1 MSDKTRKKKDGED
14 QNKAAERMHK
24 AEKISHESPGQRSQY
39 VQDAEAHNKTPLEQ
53 LDRDDFDK
61 DLRPDEFAGNN
72 DGADTAQNEKSAP
85 SAYEFKELHDRFPQ
99 LDNADLKNIPIL
111 PADTRLAQGA
121 TYLDL
126 NNPEKGEYSA
136 VGNETVGEKDY
147 IVPKTEVGYPL
158 WNRLTGKEG
167 ATD

>member
-1 MSDKTRKKKDGED
+1 MSDTIN
-14 QNKAAERMHK
+14 QND
-24 AEKISHESPGQRSQY
+24 P
-39 VQDAEAHNKTPLEQ
+39 PLED

-61 DLRPDEFAGNN
+61 DLRPNEFAGNN
-72 DGADTAQNEKSAP
+72 DGAETAQNEKAAP

-111 PADTRLAQGA
+111 PADTRLDQGA

-126 NNPEKGEYSA
+126 NNLDKGEYSA

-147 IVPKTEVGYPL
+147 IVPKSEVGYPL
-158 WNRLTGKEG
+158 WNRLTGKN
-167 ATD
+167 TD

>member
-1 MSDKTRKKKDGED
+1 MSDTLN
-14 QNKAAERMHK
+14 QND
-24 AEKISHESPGQRSQY
+24 P
-39 VQDAEAHNKTPLEQ
+39 PLED

-61 DLRPDEFAGNN
+61 DLRPNEFAGNN
-72 DGADTAQNEKSAP
+72 DGADSAQNEKAAP
-85 SAYEFKELHDRFPQ
+85 SAYEFKELHGKFPQ

-111 PADTRLAQGA
+111 PGGTRLDQGA

-126 NNPEKGEYSA
+126 MNPDKGEYSA

-147 IVPKTEVGYPL
+147 IVPKSEVGYPL

>member
-24 AEKISHESPGQRSQY
+24 AEKISHESPGQRSTY
-39 VQDAEAHNKTPLEQ
+39 VKDQETHDQTALEA

-61 DLRPDEFAGNN
+61 DLRPNEFAGNN
-72 DGADTAQNEKSAP
+72 DGADSAQNEKNAP
-85 SAYEFKELHDRFPQ
+85 SAYEHKELHSKFPQ
-99 LDNADLKNIPIL
+99 FDNAELKNIPIL
-111 PADTRLAQGA
+111 PAGTRLDQGA
-121 TYLDL
+121 TYLDM
-126 NNPEKGEYSA
+126 NNPDKGEYSA

-158 WNRLTGKEG
+158 WNKLTGKEG

>member
-1 MSDKTRKKKDGED
+1 MSDTLN
-14 QNKAAERMHK
+14 QND
-24 AEKISHESPGQRSQY
+24 P
-39 VQDAEAHNKTPLEQ
+39 PLEE

-61 DLRPDEFAGNN
+61 DLRPNEFAGENH
-72 DGADTAQNEKSAP
+72 GADTAQNEKSAP
-85 SAYEFKELHDRFPQ
+85 SAYEFKELHDKFPQ

-111 PADTRLAQGA
+111 PAGTRLDQGA

-126 NNPEKGEYSA
+126 MNPDKGEYSA
-136 VGNETVGEKDY
+136 VANETVGEKDY

-167 ATD
+167 AKS